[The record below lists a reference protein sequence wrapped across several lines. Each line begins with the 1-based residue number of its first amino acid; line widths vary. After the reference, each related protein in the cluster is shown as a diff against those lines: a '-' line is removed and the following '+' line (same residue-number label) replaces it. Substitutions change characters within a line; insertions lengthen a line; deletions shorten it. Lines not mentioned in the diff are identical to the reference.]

1 MHSSLVGLRISRT
14 GDLKTAY
21 DDAVSMGYAF
31 VGADLFQHSDEPK
44 LTNEK
49 IDAILPAIRS
59 DQIHSETGDSIAG
72 NFVGYVSS
80 WIDCDAPDSALRK
93 ASEKCLLKELH
104 WAAHLAL
111 RVVCISLRRLANPNL
126 ARILTSFT
134 ITEYAP
140 VRIWISVPMS
150 LMEDSSD
157 DGKEGG
163 DACESSPWHWWTQ
176 LVSLAGD
183 TSESFGL
190 LLELGADLPSES
202 VIRRWLSEPVS
213 CLSLSTDIF
222 VLNSKGYPV
231 LSAAHQSVL
240 RRFFKLNSQMMVHGE
255 CRHERGLTVFQQYI
269 NWLWKSANENKTLYE
284 KHSRGLEDQLQEP
297 LQPLQDNLSSTT
309 YGVFEMDSYKY
320 KAYEEAIYMALM
332 DRCRRSQP
340 VAFTPEDFPALTDA
354 PMRTNGAPAPGQD
367 KQVIFILGAGRGP
380 FVAASLQ
387 ASERSGCPVR
397 IYVVEKNPNAL
408 FTLRHRLETEWK
420 GRDVHLVPG
429 DMRQLSADL
438 EKADIFVSE
447 LLGSFGD
454 NELSPECLDGAQ
466 HLLKDNGISIP
477 SSYTSY
483 VAPLQSLRIHQE
495 AACHRELCSSHTRVQ
510 KPLETPYVVR
520 LQNFQ
525 LLDDPKAAFTFT
537 HPRKSGSVTG
547 LAEDNSRFTTL
558 VFTASQD
565 AMLHGFAGYF
575 DAVLFGKIDLSIH
588 PQHHSPNMFSWFPLV
603 FPLETPVPVRTGE
616 QIVLHLWRCVSTR
629 HVWYEWA
636 LTAPVTTKVHN
647 AAGSAYKIGL

>member
-1 MHSSLVGLRISRT
+1 MHSSLVGLRISQT
-14 GDLKTAY
+14 EDLKTAY
-21 DDAVSMGYAF
+21 TDVVSMGYCRYAF
-31 VGADLFQHSDEPK
+31 VGSDLFQHSDTPK
-44 LTNEK
+44 LTDEK
-49 IDAILPAIRS
+49 IEAILPAIRS
-59 DQIHSETGDSIAG
+59 DQIHSDAGDSIAG

-80 WIDCDAPDSALRK
+80 WIDCDAPDAALRT
-93 ASEKCLLKELH
+93 ASEKCLLKELN

-111 RVVCISLRRLANPNL
+111 RVVCISLRRLTNPNL

-150 LMEDSSD
+150 LLEDFP
-157 DGKEGG
+157 DGGEEGE
-163 DACESSPWHWWTQ
+163 DPRESSPWHWWTQ
-176 LVSLAGD
+176 LVILAGD

-222 VLNSKGYPV
+222 LLNSKGYPV
-231 LSAAHQSVL
+231 LSGPHQS
-240 RRFFKLNSQMMVHGE
+240 LNSQIIVHGE
-255 CRHERGLTVFQQYI
+255 CKHERGLTVFQQYI
-269 NWLWKSANENKTLYE
+269 NWLWKTANENKTPYE

-320 KAYEEAIYMALM
+320 TAYEEAIYMALL
-332 DRCRRSQP
+332 DRRKNPGS
-340 VAFTPEDFPALTDA
+340 VFFTSEDFPPLTDA
-354 PMRTNGAPAPGQD
+354 PMRTNGAYTTD

-408 FTLRHRLETEWK
+408 LTLRHRLETEWK
-420 GRDVHLVPG
+420 DRDVHLVPG
-429 DMRQLSADL
+429 DMRWLSTDL

-483 VAPLQSLRIHQE
+483 IAPLQSLRIHQE
-495 AACHRELCSSHTRVQ
+495 AACHRDICSANTRVQ

-537 HPRKSGSVTG
+537 HPRKDSPISGLTG
-547 LAEDNSRFTTL
+547 DNSRFTTL
-558 VFTASQD
+558 TFTASQD

-575 DAVLFGKIDLSIH
+575 DAVLFGKIDLSTH
-588 PQHHSPNMFSWFPLV
+588 PHHHSPNMFSWFPLV
-603 FPLETPVPVRTGE
+603 FPLETSVPVRTGE